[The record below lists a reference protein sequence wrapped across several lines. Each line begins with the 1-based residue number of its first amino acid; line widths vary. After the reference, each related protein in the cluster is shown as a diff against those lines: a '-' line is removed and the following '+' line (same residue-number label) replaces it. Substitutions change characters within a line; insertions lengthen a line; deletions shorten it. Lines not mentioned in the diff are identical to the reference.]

1 MNCADFE
8 KLMDAY
14 LDGEL
19 SGSLRLE
26 FDAHRLR
33 CRRCQLTMVMM
44 ESVGN
49 VVASDRHTPTL
60 SDDFTEQVMSKID
73 RRRPLSLRLRSKR
86 VALVAGALF
95 QAAAIFYLAVMLPSQ
110 QSPPPQIEPQ
120 ADSAVV
126 LSPPVI
132 GGDATMDRKAL
143 YDYIVSRV
151 EDAGANWATD
161 LSRMAGYV
169 SALSVPDNIARASAG
184 LEEANPWGVFLRA
197 LLPSEPTD
205 AETPP
210 ATANQYL
217 L

>member
-8 KLMDAY
+8 QLMDAY

-49 VVASDRHTPTL
+49 VVASDRHTPTV
-60 SDDFTEQVMSKID
+60 SDDFTEQVMAKIE
-73 RRRPLSLRLRSKR
+73 RRRPLSIRLRPKR
-86 VALVAGALF
+86 VALVAGVLF
-95 QAAAIFYLAVMLPSQ
+95 QAAAIFYLAVILPSS
-110 QSPPPQIEPQ
+110 QSAAPPAEPQ
-120 ADSAVV
+120 TDSAVV
-126 LSPPVI
+126 LPSPVI
-132 GGDATMDRKAL
+132 GSDANLDRKAL
-143 YDYIVSRV
+143 YDYIVGRV
-151 EDAGANWATD
+151 EAAGASWALD
-161 LSRMAGYV
+161 LSRMVGYV

-184 LEEANPWGVFLRA
+184 LEEANPWGVFLRVM
-197 LLPSEPTD
+197 LPSEPTE